1 MIAGILV
8 YFLNFFTGKSKNQ
21 RLANAWFSAHKALLD
36 SNFALVGD
44 DGSKDVDDIETHLQK
59 DSENIF
65 TLWCIFVNLKW
76 LPAGA
81 WKPQNQSQGGQVQPQ
96 TVF

>member
-1 MIAGILV
+1 MLMIAGIVV

-21 RLANAWFSAHKALLD
+21 RLANAWFTAHKTLLE

-59 DSENIF
+59 ESENIF
-65 TLWCIFVNLKW
+65 TLW
-76 LPAGA
+76 
-81 WKPQNQSQGGQVQPQ
+81 
-96 TVF
+96 